1 VEGLLIDFDK
11 ALLGKGDDE
20 RAVLYLNLITHL
32 TDNRKVIPLK
42 DLPDFLRNHRLSPLG
57 SVYSQPIYRR

>member
-20 RAVLYLNLITHL
+20 RAVLYLNLITYL
-32 TDNRKVIPLK
+32 TDSRKVIPLK
-42 DLPDFLRNHRLSPLG
+42 DFLDFLRNHCLAP
-57 SVYSQPIYRR
+57 PW